1 MEFFDPVERS
11 ESEYKKSQLITE
23 SLKVLIK
30 KQDMNLADY
39 QPEAISS
46 VISDRDKE
54 VKLLRKLADYQPEA
68 IASVISDISRD
79 KEVKLLRKLA
89 DINSGISDD
98 HFKRSITL
106 SQEKG
111 SGVWLNVLPI
121 GSLGWMLNKEEFR
134 DGIRLR
140 YGWQIPNI
148 PN

>member
-1 MEFFDPVERS
+1 M
-11 ESEYKKSQLITE
+11 ITE

-46 VISDRDKE
+46 VISD
-54 VKLLRKLADYQPEA
+54 
-68 IASVISDISRD
+68 RD